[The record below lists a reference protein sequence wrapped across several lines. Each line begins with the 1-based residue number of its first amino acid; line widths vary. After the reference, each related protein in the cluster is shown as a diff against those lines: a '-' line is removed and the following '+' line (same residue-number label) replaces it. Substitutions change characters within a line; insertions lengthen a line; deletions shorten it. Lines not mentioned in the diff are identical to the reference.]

1 MVIDFSKFD
10 AKARPSLV
18 LRNLDGTAIQTLGYA
33 FNISGDFLYNEVS
46 TLSFS
51 YPAHVEGKRVPGYEK
66 IVGMRLVDALGIG
79 QFILVNPGITENASK
94 EIKSVEAYSLEYEF
108 TFKKLSLENSTY
120 NFWNPAAPDDT
131 ILGIILERMPDWSV
145 GSVDEGLIGKYRT
158 FEISNENLYNFM
170 KGTLQESYSCIFD
183 FDTYKRKVNVR
194 DVSSVAAVRPVYISL
209 DNLAKE
215 IEVEEDTE
223 NIFTCLDVNGA
234 EGVTIRNVN
243 PMGINKIYN
252 LDYFMTEDNF
262 SSSLI
267 AKWEAWKRGFTGY
280 QNEYFSRTV
289 ENALLHV
296 ELETQKAALTKLE
309 GELKALEQQ
318 QAVVVE
324 AEAMG
329 IEGDLPSYSSQISA
343 KRSEIRAKE
352 SEIQEIEAAMEESQ
366 ESLIA
371 INEATAWSA
380 YGITAEEEVLLKRYI
395 KEDSITDSSFV
406 APTVDSYKVEG
417 DSYPNV
423 NVSIQIRNALIT
435 GTTIDSGRVVYSA
448 RGGTASVIV
457 NGEVKISGANI
468 LSAFDELSGKS
479 VTSIYLEGGCATL
492 TGQASVSTNAKEDP
506 DIGGQYIEGTQA
518 TITSTKADV
527 YITKNLSAYQQRAVE
542 WDLFEYGKEL
552 LADLAW
558 PTYHFS
564 VDSGNFLAMDD
575 FDVFRRQLKLG
586 DKLYLNLGETF
597 GILSPVLVGVETDFE
612 SKGLSLLFSD
622 SFSLSDSAFKLAD
635 LLDQSIS
642 MGKNVDFNKYNYNAF
657 TNAGGTNAVRDLM
670 DAMRDVA
677 LNGLFASSNQ
687 AFSIDGSGIHL
698 RKWRDESQTD
708 YEDEQ
713 IWMIN
718 NSIVFT
724 DDNWNSVKVAIGKF
738 ADKNLGEMWG
748 IVAPNLVGTLLA
760 GENLM
765 IQSTKQSGGVAV
777 FQVDADGAK
786 LYNSQFDL
794 VGAAGQIG
802 LHPEVGLAAGAGVS
816 ENAIYAYD
824 SSGNITGIKMTDG
837 SSVTNIDDI
846 GSRTPVPCF
855 WLDLYGN
862 AYFKGTIY
870 ATDGVFSGDITGAT
884 GTFKGT
890 VQAAAF
896 LDANGNN
903 MMDGGK
909 WSSEYLDLYG
919 ITIRRRSDNAV
930 SFQVT
935 ESGEVNINGNITMGA
950 GSSINWNTVTEIGQ
964 NAAYQL
970 ASEANANA
978 NDAWDRADLAYDL
991 ASSFEQVELPEYIHN
1006 TYIDETTIKSP
1017 TIESNE
1023 LIVHAPSGDGGLCLR
1038 GYYDGRNYDAF
1049 CIEYWASAS
1058 RPYVVVSSPSGMDI
1072 MFDGYIDFSRA
1083 EVTGLTATFA

>member
-10 AKARPSLV
+10 AKARPTLV

-33 FNISGDFLYNEVS
+33 FGVSGTFNYNETS
-46 TLSFS
+46 TLTFS
-51 YPAHVEGKRVPGYEK
+51 YPAHVDGKRVPGYDK
-66 IVGMRLVDALGIG
+66 IVGMRMVDALGIG
-79 QFILVNPGITENASK
+79 RFILVNPGITESASREVK
-94 EIKSVEAYSLEYEF
+94 TVEAYSLEYEF
-108 TFKKLSLENSTY
+108 TFKKLSLENGTY

-158 FEISNENLYNFM
+158 FEVSNENLYNFM

-183 FDTYKRKVNVR
+183 FDTYQRKVNVR
-194 DVSSVAAVRPVYISL
+194 DISASAAVRPVYISL

-215 IEVEEDTE
+215 IEIEEDTE

-243 PMGINKIYN
+243 PMGVNKIYN

-262 SSSLI
+262 SPALI
-267 AKWEAWKRGFTGY
+267 SKWEAWKTGFAGY

-296 ELETQKAALTKLE
+296 ELETEKAALTKLE
-309 GELKALEQQ
+309 GELKVLEEQ

-324 AEAMG
+324 AEAAG
-329 IEGDLPSYSSQISA
+329 IDGDLPSYASQISD
-343 KRSEIRAKE
+343 KRAEIRAKE
-352 SEIQEIEAAMEESQ
+352 SEIAAIESEMEESQ
-366 ESLIA
+366 ASLIA
-371 INEATAWSA
+371 INKATAWSA
-380 YGITAEEEVLLKRYI
+380 YGITPSEEITLSRYI
-395 KEDSITDSSFV
+395 KEDAITDSTFV

-417 DSYPNV
+417 DSYPNA
-423 NVSIQIRNALIT
+423 NVSIQVRGAVIT
-435 GTTIDSGRVVYSA
+435 GSTLSNGRLVYSA
-448 RGGTASVIV
+448 RGGTVSVTV
-457 NGEVKISGANI
+457 NGEVKLSGANV
-468 LSAFDELSGKS
+468 LSAFDYLSGNS
-479 VTSIYLEGGCATL
+479 TTSIYLESGCATL
-492 TGQASVSTNAKEDP
+492 TGPASVSTDSTEDP
-506 DIGGQYIEGTQA
+506 DIGGNYIEGTQA
-518 TITSTKADV
+518 SITSTRADV

-542 WDLFEYGKEL
+542 WELFDYGAQILE
-552 LADLAW
+552 DLAW

-575 FDVFRRQLKLG
+575 FDAFRRQLKLG

-597 GILSPVLVGVETDFE
+597 GVLSPVLIGVEVDFE
-612 SKGLSLLFSD
+612 SKDLELQFSD

-635 LLDQSIS
+635 LLDQSVS
-642 MGKNVDFNKYNYNAF
+642 MGKSVDFNKYNYNAF

-708 YEDEQ
+708 YEEEQ

-738 ADKNLGEMWG
+738 VDENMGEMWG

-802 LHPEVGLAAGAGVS
+802 LHPEVGLAAGAGIA
-816 ENAIYAYD
+816 ENALYAYD

-837 SSVTNIDDI
+837 SSATNIDDI

-890 VQAAAF
+890 VQAAAY

-919 ITIRRRSDNAV
+919 ITIRNRSTGGI
-930 SFQVT
+930 SFQVSET
-935 ESGEVNINGNITMGA
+935 GAVTINGNITMGA
-950 GSSINWNTVTEIGQ
+950 GSSINWDSVTEIGQ
-964 NAAYQL
+964 
-970 ASEANANA
+970 SE
-978 NDAWDRADLAYDL
+978 AYDL
-991 ASSFEQVELPEYIHN
+991 ANSAQNRADEAYELANSIEPTELPDY
-1006 TYIDETTIKSP
+1006 IKS
-1017 TIESNE
+1017 T
-1023 LIVHAPSGDGGLCLR
+1023 
-1038 GYYDGRNYDAF
+1038 
-1049 CIEYWASAS
+1049 
-1058 RPYVVVSSPSGMDI
+1058 
-1072 MFDGYIDFSRA
+1072 YIDFSLVSSPKIQA
-1083 EVTGLTATFA
+1083 NDLEVYNDGFTLWGYVPAPAREYYEALRFSYSHGDYPVVHISSPSNMRIMFEGYVDFNEATVEGLTATFA

>member
-10 AKARPSLV
+10 AKARPTLV

-33 FNISGDFLYNEVS
+33 FGVSGTLNYNETS
-46 TLSFS
+46 TLTFS
-51 YPAHVEGKRVPGYEK
+51 YPAHVDGKRVPGYEK
-66 IVGMRLVDALGIG
+66 IVGMRMVDALGIG
-79 QFILVNPGITENASK
+79 RFILVNPGITESASREVK
-94 EIKSVEAYSLEYEF
+94 TVEAYSLEYEF
-108 TFKKLSLENSTY
+108 TFKKISLENGTY

-158 FEISNENLYNFM
+158 FEVSNENLYNFM

-183 FDTYKRKVNVR
+183 FDTYQRKVNVR
-194 DVSSVAAVRPVYISL
+194 DVSASAAVRPVYISL

-215 IEVEEDTE
+215 IEIEEDTE

-243 PMGINKIYN
+243 PMGVNKIYN

-262 SSSLI
+262 SPALI
-267 AKWEAWKRGFTGY
+267 SKWEAWKTGFAGY

-296 ELETQKAALTKLE
+296 ELETEKAALAKLE
-309 GELKALEQQ
+309 GELKVLEEQ

-324 AEAMG
+324 AEAAG
-329 IEGDLPSYSSQISA
+329 IDGDLPSYASQISD
-343 KRSEIRAKE
+343 KRAEIRAKE
-352 SEIQEIEAAMEESQ
+352 SEIAAIESEMEESQ
-366 ESLIA
+366 ASLIA

-380 YGITAEEEVLLKRYI
+380 YGITPSEEVTLSRYI
-395 KEDSITDSSFV
+395 KEDAITDSTFV

-417 DSYPNV
+417 DSYPNA
-423 NVSIQIRNALIT
+423 NVSIQVRGAVIT
-435 GTTIDSGRVVYSA
+435 GSTLSNGRVVYSA
-448 RGGTASVIV
+448 RGGTASVTV
-457 NGEVKISGANI
+457 NGEVKLSGANV
-468 LSAFDELSGKS
+468 LSAFDYLGGNST
-479 VTSIYLEGGCATL
+479 TSIYLESGCATL
-492 TGQASVSTNAKEDP
+492 TGPASVSTDAAEDP
-506 DIGGQYIEGTQA
+506 DIGGSYIEGTQA
-518 TITSTKADV
+518 SITSTRADV

-542 WDLFEYGKEL
+542 WDLFDYGAQILE
-552 LADLAW
+552 DLAW

-575 FDVFRRQLKLG
+575 FDAFRRQLKLG

-597 GILSPVLVGVETDFE
+597 GVLSPVLIGVEVDFE
-612 SKGLSLLFSD
+612 SKDLELQFSD

-635 LLDQSIS
+635 LLDQSVS
-642 MGKNVDFNKYNYNAF
+642 MGKSVDFNKYNYNAF

-738 ADKNLGEMWG
+738 VDENMGEMWG

-802 LHPEVGLAAGAGVS
+802 LHPEVGLAAGAGIS

-837 SSVTNIDDI
+837 SSATNIDDI

-890 VQAAAF
+890 VQAAAY

-919 ITIRRRSDNAV
+919 ITIRNRSTGGI
-930 SFQVT
+930 SFQVSET
-935 ESGEVNINGNITMGA
+935 GAVTINGNITMGA
-950 GSSINWNTVTEIGQ
+950 GSSINWDSVTEIGQ
-964 NAAYQL
+964 
-970 ASEANANA
+970 SEAYNSPPPPTEM
-978 NDAWDRADLAYDL
+978 LATHRTGRMRHMIWQIRLSQLSCQIISKAHILISRWYPLLKFRQTSWKSIMTALRCGVMSRRQREIIMKLSDSHTPM
-991 ASSFEQVELPEYIHN
+991 A
-1006 TYIDETTIKSP
+1006 TIQW
-1017 TIESNE
+1017 
-1023 LIVHAPSGDGGLCLR
+1023 
-1038 GYYDGRNYDAF
+1038 
-1049 CIEYWASAS
+1049 CISV
-1058 RPYVVVSSPSGMDI
+1058 RQ
-1072 MFDGYIDFSRA
+1072 
-1083 EVTGLTATFA
+1083 AT